1 MSRHSRTS
9 RRGRGRRSRRHT
21 SPLKRYL
28 PQIIIG
34 VGALVVA
41 AAGLLLATRKGS
53 PSDYV
58 PEYTGG
64 PRIDL
69 DQEVYDYGYVEL
81 NTVITTD
88 VEISNVGDQPLR
100 ITDTPQ
106 VQVLEGC

>member
-1 MSRHSRTS
+1 MSRRSRSS
-9 RRGRGRRSRRHT
+9 RRGRGRRSRRNA

-28 PQIIIG
+28 PQIAIG

-41 AAGLLLATRKGS
+41 AAGLLLVTRKGN
-53 PSDYV
+53 PQDYV

-64 PRIDL
+64 PRIAL

-81 NTVITTD
+81 NTVVTTD

>member
-1 MSRHSRTS
+1 MSRRSRSS
-9 RRGRGRRSRRHT
+9 RRGRGRRSHQHT

-34 VGALVVA
+34 TGALVV

-69 DQEVYDYGYVEL
+69 GQEVYDYGYVEL